1 MPVVFLFALC
11 WSLGILLIDCSV
23 GYQTFKQF
31 QSGKFPS
38 VTGTITHSELQT
50 HTSRRGEIYYDV
62 IIDYVYK
69 VGGKTFTGDR
79 LTFSE
84 NGPPVSQPTVVS
96 SHPIGSSVQVYYNP
110 NNPDESL
117 LYPGAVTDDLGWVI
131 GLTPFNV
138 VVIGFCI
145 WISGWLRLRLF
156 NPVAGG
162 VRIIE
167 DGTATR
173 VHLPRWEPVW
183 WGLVTI
189 GGLAFVFAIL
199 GLGAKIIPVIAY
211 PLSSVCLVFLGGI
224 GVYVWR
230 RLKARLG
237 DEDLV
242 IDEASRTLVLPL
254 TFKRKERVTVG
265 FSDIKSV
272 WVETVVQGKNT
283 YYAPT
288 LKGRDHPAPKRLAEW
303 QDQLKAE
310 KFTEWLG
317 EKTGILRR
325 GR

>member
-1 MPVVFLFALC
+1 MPFVILFALC
-11 WSLGILLIDCSV
+11 WSSGILLIDCSV

-31 QSGKFPS
+31 ESGKFPS

-50 HTSRRGEIYYDV
+50 HTSRRGDIYYDV

-69 VGGKTFTGDR
+69 VDGKTFTGDR

-84 NGPPVSQPTVVS
+84 NGPPVSRPTIVS
-96 SHPIGSSVQVYYNP
+96 SHPVGSSVQVYYNP
-110 NNPDESL
+110 DKPDESL

-138 VVIGFCI
+138 GVIGFCI

-162 VRIIE
+162 VWIIA
-167 DGTATR
+167 DGTVTR
-173 VHLPRWEPVW
+173 VHLPRLEPIW
-183 WGLVTI
+183 WGLVSI
-189 GGLAFVFAIL
+189 GGIAFVFAIL
-199 GLGAKIIPVIAY
+199 GLGAKIIPVIAH

-224 GVYVWR
+224 GAYVWR
-230 RLKARLG
+230 RLKARSG

-242 IDEASRTLVLPL
+242 IDEASQTLELPL
-254 TFKRKERVTVG
+254 TFKRKHRVMVG
-265 FSDIKSV
+265 FSEIEAIR
-272 WVETVVQGKNT
+272 VETFVQGKNT

-288 LKGRDHPAPKRLAEW
+288 LKVRDHQVPKRLAEW

-317 EKTGILRR
+317 EKIGDSRR
-325 GR
+325 